1 MKKTAVEWLS
11 EQLLNLD
18 IEFDSMLINRA
29 NYWVK
34 RNNILEQAKEIE
46 KEQQGYSE
54 EDMKEAFNVGFN
66 VGYNDETS
74 PSYLTAEK
82 FIEQFKKK
90 Q

>member
-1 MKKTAVEWLS
+1 MKTTPVEWL
-11 EQLLNLD
+11 EKELNAIRLD
-18 IEFDSMLINRA
+18 VDKNVLKFIDKSFEI
-29 NYWVK
+29 
-34 RNNILEQAKEIE
+34 AKEME

-54 EDMKEAFNVGFN
+54 EDMKEAFNVGFQ

-90 Q
+90 